1 MKAKRK
7 RKMEENGTSLKGI
20 VPWNKGEKY
29 SNEKKAE
36 IRRKKEENGTSLKG
50 RSRPSKKS

>member
-1 MKAKRK
+1 
-7 RKMEENGTSLKGI
+7 MEENGTSLKGI

-36 IRRKKEENGTSLKG
+36 IKRKKEENGTSQG
-50 RSRPSKKS
+50 TE